1 MVLSLLWCTYT
12 VDRGRIAE
20 WSIHFIDALP
30 ALNSRM
36 VKVHGYTPAEI
47 LMGFNPW
54 KKHYN
59 LENTWLVTYKD
70 FKLDE
75 PLPSHIAQLHLMLR
89 NKTWE
94 WSVEVFAITNAA
106 AEACEQDTFLSW
118 QCHRFLEGDL
128 VLVWDFQKEKNKGM
142 KFEPRW
148 TSPQILEAINPGGQ
162 TAQICKL
169 YSQNVWKV
177 HLDNV
182 QPYHQQT
189 VDLCH
194 P

>member
-1 MVLSLLWCTYT
+1 
-12 VDRGRIAE
+12 
-20 WSIHFIDALP
+20 
-30 ALNSRM
+30 
-36 VKVHGYTPAEI
+36 
-47 LMGFNPW
+47 
-54 KKHYN
+54 
-59 LENTWLVTYKD
+59 
-70 FKLDE
+70 
-75 PLPSHIAQLHLMLR
+75 MLR

>member
-1 MVLSLLWCTYT
+1 MSNLLVAVFQEQGVFHITTPTTHPQLVGMIECAVQMVLSLLWCTYT

-75 PLPSHIAQLHLMLR
+75 PLPSHIAQLHSILR
-89 NKTWE
+89 NETWE
-94 WSVEVFAITNAA
+94 WSVEAFAITNTAVK
-106 AEACEQDTFLSW
+106 ACEQDTFPS
-118 QCHRFLEGDL
+118 
-128 VLVWDFQKEKNKGM
+128 
-142 KFEPRW
+142 
-148 TSPQILEAINPGGQ
+148 
-162 TAQICKL
+162 
-169 YSQNVWKV
+169 
-177 HLDNV
+177 
-182 QPYHQQT
+182 
-189 VDLCH
+189 
-194 P
+194 